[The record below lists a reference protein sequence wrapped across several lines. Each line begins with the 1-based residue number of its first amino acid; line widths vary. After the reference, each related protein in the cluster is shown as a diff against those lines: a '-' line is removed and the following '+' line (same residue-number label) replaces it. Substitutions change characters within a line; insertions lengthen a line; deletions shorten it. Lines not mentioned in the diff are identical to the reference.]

1 MLYAILKE
9 IKGGTTM
16 KMYVKIREILKE
28 KGMTQKDL
36 AEKTGIAPTTISFIC
51 RDTTTTLNKEHISRI
66 AEVLGIQ
73 DFNELLGWKA

>member
-9 IKGGTTM
+9 IEGGATM

-51 RDTTTTLNKEHISRI
+51 RDATTTLNKEHLARI
-66 AEVLGIQ
+66 AEVLGIR
-73 DFNELLGWKA
+73 DFNVLLGWKE